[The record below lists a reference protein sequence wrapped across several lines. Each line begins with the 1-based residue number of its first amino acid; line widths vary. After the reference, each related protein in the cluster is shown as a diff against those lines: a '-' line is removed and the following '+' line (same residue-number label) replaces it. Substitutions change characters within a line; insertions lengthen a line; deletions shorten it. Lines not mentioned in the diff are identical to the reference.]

1 VKYCFQYVVNM
12 DFTDLIVESK
22 DKIQLV
28 SINRPSVLNALRK
41 ETFLE
46 LEKVLDSFAESNQHN
61 VMIITGTGDRAFSAG
76 GDIKVLAG
84 MNSSDARTF
93 AAMTHRILD
102 KIESVP
108 KPIIAAVNG
117 LALGAGCDLTIACDL
132 VVASEKARFGEPPAG
147 IGITTPFGG
156 TQRLPRLVGPKQAKM
171 LFFTGDMIDAEEAFR
186 IGMANSVVKHEE
198 LMAQTFMLAEK
209 ILSKAP
215 IAVGYFKRLVN
226 FSSNGDQ
233 DIGDKLESELFARCF
248 ETEDKAE
255 GMTAFFEKRKPVFK
269 GK

>member
-1 VKYCFQYVVNM
+1 M
-12 DFTDLIVESK
+12 DFKDLIVESK
-22 DKIQLV
+22 DKILLV
-28 SINRPSVLNALRK
+28 RINRPSVLNALRE

-46 LEKVLDSFAESNQHN
+46 LEKVLDTFAESNQYSM
-61 VMIITGTGDRAFSAG
+61 MIITGTGDRAFSAG

-84 MNSSDARTF
+84 MNSSDATAF

-102 KIESVP
+102 KIESIP

-117 LALGAGCDLTIACDL
+117 YALGAGCDLTIACDL
-132 VVASEKARFGEPPAG
+132 VVASEKARFGDPPAG

-156 TQRLPRLVGPKQAKM
+156 TQRLPRIVGPKRAKQI
-171 LFFTGDMIDAEEAFR
+171 FFTGDMIDAEEALR
-186 IGMANSVVKHEE
+186 IGMANLVVKHEE
-198 LMAQTFMLAEK
+198 LMAKTNELAEK

-226 FSSNGDQ
+226 FSSYGDLEE
-233 DIGDKLESELFARCF
+233 GDELESELYARCF
-248 ETEDKAE
+248 ETEDKDE
-255 GMTAFFEKRKPVFK
+255 GMTAFLEKRKPVFK